1 MRWENEGGAVLL
13 RRTGTSAPTRA
24 PKTKRLQK
32 SRPIKQPTGE
42 RQSVMEPR
50 GDDLGAT
57 LGERKALP
65 FEVLA

>member
-13 RRTGTSAPTRA
+13 RRTGTSAPARA
-24 PKTKRLQK
+24 SKAKRLQK
-32 SRPIKQPTGE
+32 SCPTKQPTGD

-57 LGERKALP
+57 LGERKAQP